1 MKIQLKEKGQ
11 ACSNDEAARASVL
24 YISAL
29 LGVDNFFFYACATC
43 NNCPSSPPIS
53 GNASCVRKVLDLII
67 FLFSE

>member
-29 LGVDNFFFYACATC
+29 LGVDNFFFTHALHVTIALPHPRYPEMPLVCAKYWT
-43 NNCPSSPPIS
+43 
-53 GNASCVRKVLDLII
+53 L
-67 FLFSE
+67 